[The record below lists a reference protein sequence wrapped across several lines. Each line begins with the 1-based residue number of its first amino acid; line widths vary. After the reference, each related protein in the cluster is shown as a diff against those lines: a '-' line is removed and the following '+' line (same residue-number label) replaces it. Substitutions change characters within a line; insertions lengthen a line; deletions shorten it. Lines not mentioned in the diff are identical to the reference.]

1 MAKDFHLRVVGTQ
14 LWDPAGDNVDVEVT
28 LGNGSRF
35 GATFF
40 TVNNVERLFQRN
52 RETGECASGIYLWAA
67 NMILVQELTMEVME
81 KTVADL
87 LDNEEFYSAF
97 SRFGDQ

>member
-1 MAKDFHLRVVGTQ
+1 
-14 LWDPAGDNVDVEVT
+14 
-28 LGNGSRF
+28 
-35 GATFF
+35 
-40 TVNNVERLFQRN
+40 
-52 RETGECASGIYLWAA
+52 
-67 NMILVQELTMEVME
+67 MEVME